1 MDETNSPAVEDQ
13 IPAENTGGAPETE
26 TPAAD
31 EPAQNTPDTAA
42 QIASLQAQVASYQ
55 ADATKRDIAE
65 EFGLPAGTY
74 KRIMG
79 ENEAEWR
86 EDAKA
91 LQRLFSAQRKLT
103 VPGVSYEHANADNPI
118 KNALRALLSTNE

>member
-1 MDETNSPAVEDQ
+1 MDETNSPSVEDQ
-13 IPAENTGGAPETE
+13 IPAENTGGAPEPE

-31 EPAQNTPDTAA
+31 NPAQSTPDAAA
-42 QIASLQAQVASYQ
+42 QIASLQAQVAIYQ

-65 EFGLPAGTY
+65 EFGLPAGMY

-91 LQRLFSAQRKLT
+91 LQRLFSAQRTLT
-103 VPGVSYEHANADNPI
+103 VPGMSYEHAGAENPVEAAI
-118 KNALRALLSTNE
+118 RKLIGIN